1 MITVESWFNRNRQEQ
16 VFTIRIPD
24 ADVIELDFDI
34 QERLLLENAQKKD
47 ASVFMALRALTMVV
61 GKIERR
67 REFISG
73 RKEKCSKKN

>member
-1 MITVESWFNRNRQEQ
+1 MITIESRFSEIRNEQ

-34 QERLLLENAQKKD
+34 QERLLLQNAQKD
-47 ASVFMALRALTMVV
+47 DSSVFLALRALTMVV

-67 REFISG
+67 RELLEEG
-73 RKEKCSKKN
+73 KKNA